1 MISINKKVK
10 YTINVLFIA
19 VVGYLT
25 FRILFDNREISDIFK
40 ELQRANKGWLVL
52 GAAAV
57 FCFIAGESVI
67 IKYMLH
73 LFKEKIPFRRCLKY
87 SFIGFFFFFITPS
100 SSGGQPA
107 QMIYMKKDGIY
118 YGYSS
123 LIMLVIAVVYK
134 AVLVLMGLFFFIFYH
149 DFVVH
154 HVGDYMW
161 LVYIGFLLN
170 IAYIAL
176 LLVVCL
182 KPLWSRKMGIKAI
195 NLLVRLHV
203 FSPKKSERMI
213 ARLTRI
219 FDNYVKAS
227 KYIRD
232 NMGSLF
238 TITIFTVMQRLSLFM
253 LTWIV
258 YKSYGLSGTSFME
271 IVALQV
277 MIGVAVE
284 MLPLPG
290 AAGITEAC
298 FIKFF
303 EGVFAIELISPS
315 ILLNRGLSFYAV
327 ILIGGLVTLGTHLLN
342 IRKYGKDT
350 DKEKQKQELEQ
361 ASVDVQIP
369 ESAEKDKQ
377 N

>member
-1 MISINKKVK
+1 MIDINKKVK
-10 YTINVLFIA
+10 YAINVLFIA

-25 FRILFDNREISDIFK
+25 FRILFANREISDVFK
-40 ELQRANKGWLVL
+40 ELHRANKIWLAFGVL
-52 GAAAV
+52 AV

-67 IKYMLH
+67 IKYMLW
-73 LFKEKIPFRRCLKY
+73 LFKEKVPFLRCLKY
-87 SFIGFFFFFITPS
+87 SFIGFFYSYITPS

-118 YGYSS
+118 YGYST
-123 LIMLVIAVVYK
+123 LIMLVIAMVYK
-134 AVLVLMGLFFFIFYH
+134 AVLVLMGLFFYIFYH
-149 DFVVH
+149 DFVVS

-161 LVYIGFLLN
+161 LVYVGFLLN
-170 IAYIAL
+170 VAYIAL

-182 KPLWSRKMGIKAI
+182 KPLWSRKMGIKVI
-195 NLLVRLHV
+195 NFLARLHIIN
-203 FSPKKSERMI
+203 PNKSEKMI
-213 ARLTRI
+213 ARLIRI

-227 KYIRD
+227 EYIK
-232 NMGSLF
+232 NNLGSLF
-238 TITIFTVMQRLSLFM
+238 TITFFTVLQRLSLFM

-258 YKSYGLSGTSFME
+258 YKSYGLDGSSFME

-298 FIKFF
+298 FVKFF
-303 EGVFAIELISPS
+303 EGVFALELISPS

-327 ILIGGLVTLGTHLLN
+327 ILVGGLVTLFTHILN
-342 IRKYGKDT
+342 VRKYGKDT

-361 ASVDVQIP
+361 AQIDLP
-369 ESAEKDKQ
+369 ADKVKSNEEK
-377 N
+377 

>member
-1 MISINKKVK
+1 MIDINKKVK
-10 YTINVLFIA
+10 YAINVLFIA

-25 FRILFDNREISDIFK
+25 FRILFANREISDVFK
-40 ELQRANKGWLVL
+40 ELHRANKIWLAFGVL
-52 GAAAV
+52 AV

-67 IKYMLH
+67 IKYMLW
-73 LFKEKIPFRRCLKY
+73 LFKEKVPFLRCLKY
-87 SFIGFFFFFITPS
+87 SFIGFFYSYITPS

-118 YGYSS
+118 YGYST

-134 AVLVLMGLFFFIFYH
+134 AVLVLMGLFFYIFYH
-149 DFVVH
+149 DFVVS

-161 LVYIGFLLN
+161 LVYVGFLLN
-170 IAYIAL
+170 VAYIAL

-182 KPLWSRKMGIKAI
+182 KPLWSRKMGIKVI
-195 NLLVRLHV
+195 NFLARLHIIN
-203 FSPKKSERMI
+203 PNKSEKMI
-213 ARLTRI
+213 ARLIRI

-227 KYIRD
+227 QYIK
-232 NMGSLF
+232 NNLGSLF
-238 TITIFTVMQRLSLFM
+238 TITFFTVLQRLSLFM

-258 YKSYGLSGTSFME
+258 YKSYGLDGSSFME

-298 FIKFF
+298 FVKFF
-303 EGVFAIELISPS
+303 EGVFALELISPS

-327 ILIGGLVTLGTHLLN
+327 ILVGGLVTLFTHILN
-342 IRKYGKDT
+342 VRKYGKDT

-361 ASVDVQIP
+361 AAVDLPADKTQNK
-369 ESAEKDKQ
+369 EEK
-377 N
+377 

>member
-1 MISINKKVK
+1 MIDINKKVK
-10 YTINVLFIA
+10 YAINVLFIA

-25 FRILFDNREISDIFK
+25 FRILFANREISDVFK
-40 ELQRANKGWLVL
+40 ELHRANKIWLAFGVL
-52 GAAAV
+52 AV

-67 IKYMLH
+67 IKYMLW
-73 LFKEKIPFRRCLKY
+73 LFKEKVPFLRCLKY
-87 SFIGFFFFFITPS
+87 SFIGFFYSYITPS

-118 YGYSS
+118 YGYST

-134 AVLVLMGLFFFIFYH
+134 AVLVLMGLFFYIFYH
-149 DFVVH
+149 DFVVS

-161 LVYIGFLLN
+161 LVYVGFLLN
-170 IAYIAL
+170 VAYIAL

-182 KPLWSRKMGIKAI
+182 KPLWSRKMGIKVI
-195 NLLVRLHV
+195 NFLARLHIIN
-203 FSPKKSERMI
+203 PNKSEKMI
-213 ARLTRI
+213 ARLIRI

-227 KYIRD
+227 QYIK
-232 NMGSLF
+232 NNLGSLF
-238 TITIFTVMQRLSLFM
+238 TITFFTVLQRLSLFM

-258 YKSYGLSGTSFME
+258 YKSYGLDGSSFME

-298 FIKFF
+298 FVKFF
-303 EGVFAIELISPS
+303 EGVFALELISPS

-327 ILIGGLVTLGTHLLN
+327 ILVGGLVTLFTHILN
-342 IRKYGKDT
+342 VKKYGKDT

-361 ASVDVQIP
+361 AAVDLPADKTQNK
-369 ESAEKDKQ
+369 EEK
-377 N
+377 

>member
-1 MISINKKVK
+1 MNNIV
-10 YTINVLFIA
+10 
-19 VVGYLT
+19 
-25 FRILFDNREISDIFK
+25 
-40 ELQRANKGWLVL
+40 
-52 GAAAV
+52 
-57 FCFIAGESVI
+57 
-67 IKYMLH
+67 
-73 LFKEKIPFRRCLKY
+73 
-87 SFIGFFFFFITPS
+87 
-100 SSGGQPA
+100 
-107 QMIYMKKDGIY
+107 DGIIERDKDKLIASLQESIRIPSTEGAPEPGAPFGKPVAEALEHALATAEGLGLSTVNMEGY
-118 YGYSS
+118 AGCIELGDGPEMLGVICHMDVVPEGTGWAHPAYGADLEDGILYGYSS

-149 DFVVH
+149 GFVVH
-154 HVGDYMW
+154 HVGDYIW
-161 LVYIGFLLN
+161 LVYLGFVLN

-195 NLLVRLHV
+195 NLLVRLHI
-203 FSPKKSERMI
+203 FSPKKSEKMI

-238 TITIFTVMQRLSLFM
+238 TITLITVFQRLALFM

-258 YKSYGLSGTSFME
+258 YKAYGLAGTSFMQ

-277 MIGVAVE
+277 IIGVAVE

-298 FIKFF
+298 FVKFF
-303 EGVFAIELISPS
+303 EGVFTIELISPS

-327 ILIGGLVTLGTHLLN
+327 IVIGGLVTLFTHLLN
-342 IRKYGKDT
+342 IKKYGKDT

-361 ASVDVQIP
+361 AAVVEILKSD
-369 ESAEKDKQ
+369 EKDK
-377 N
+377 

>member
-1 MISINKKVK
+1 MIEINKKVK

-25 FRILFDNREISDIFK
+25 FRILFANREVSDIIR
-40 ELQRANKGWLVL
+40 ELHRADRLWLLL
-52 GAAAV
+52 GAVAV

-67 IKYMLH
+67 IKYMLW
-73 LFKEKIPFRRCLKY
+73 LFKEKVPFLRCLKY
-87 SFIGFFFFFITPS
+87 SFIGFFYSYITPS

-107 QMIYMKKDGIY
+107 QMVYMKKDGIY

-123 LIMLVIAVVYK
+123 LIMLIIAVVYK
-134 AVLVLMGLFFFIFYH
+134 AVLVLLGLFFYIVYH
-149 DFVVH
+149 GFVVS
-154 HVGDYMW
+154 HVGDYIW
-161 LVYIGFLLN
+161 LLYLGFALN

-176 LLVVCL
+176 LLIVCL

-203 FSPKKSERMI
+203 FNPKKSEKMI
-213 ARLTRI
+213 QRLTRI

-232 NMGSLF
+232 NLRSLF
-238 TITIFTVMQRLSLFM
+238 TITIITLLQRLSLFM

-258 YKSYGLSGTSFME
+258 YKAYGMHGASCMQ

-277 MIGVAVE
+277 MIGIAVE

-303 EGVFAIELISPS
+303 EGVFVYELISPS

-327 ILIGGLVTLGTHLLN
+327 IVIGGLVTLGTHLLN
-342 IRKYGKDT
+342 IKRFGKDSDEQQT
-350 DKEKQKQELEQ
+350 QELEQ
-361 ASVDVQIP
+361 VSVELPP
-369 ESAEKDKQ
+369 ELEKREK
-377 N
+377 

>member
-1 MISINKKVK
+1 MIDINKKVK

-25 FRILFDNREISDIFK
+25 FRILFQNREISDILK
-40 ELQRANKGWLVL
+40 ELHRADKVWLAF
-52 GAAAV
+52 GALAV

-67 IKYMLH
+67 IKYMLW
-73 LFKEKIPFRRCLKY
+73 LFKEKVPFLRCLKY
-87 SFIGFFFFFITPS
+87 SFIGFFYSYITPS

-134 AVLVLMGLFFFIFYH
+134 AVLVLMGLFFYIFYH
-149 DFVVH
+149 GFVVR
-154 HVGDYMW
+154 HVGDYIW
-161 LVYIGFLLN
+161 LVYLGFVLN

-195 NLLVRLHV
+195 NLLVRLHIIHAN
-203 FSPKKSERMI
+203 KSEKMI

-227 KYIRD
+227 TYIRD
-232 NMGSLF
+232 NLRSLF
-238 TITIFTVMQRLSLFM
+238 TITFFTVLQRLALFM

-258 YKSYGLSGTSFME
+258 YKAYGLHGHSFMQ

-277 MIGVAVE
+277 IIGIAVE
-284 MLPLPG
+284 ML
-290 AAGITEAC
+290 
-298 FIKFF
+298 
-303 EGVFAIELISPS
+303 
-315 ILLNRGLSFYAV
+315 LSFYAV
-327 ILIGGLVTLGTHLLN
+327 IIIGGLVTLFTHLLN
-342 IRKYGKDT
+342 IKKYGKDT
-350 DKEKQKQELEQ
+350 DKEKQTQELEE
-361 ASVDVQIP
+361 ATVAQIP
-369 ESAEKDKQ
+369 KSDKDK
-377 N
+377 

>member
-1 MISINKKVK
+1 MIDINKKVK

-25 FRILFDNREISDIFK
+25 FRILFANSEIGDIMRE
-40 ELQRANKGWLVL
+40 LHRADKLWLVL
-52 GAAAV
+52 GAVSV

-67 IKYMLH
+67 IKYMLW
-73 LFKEKIPFRRCLKY
+73 LFKEKTPFLRCLKY
-87 SFIGFFFFFITPS
+87 SFIGFFYSYITPS

-107 QMIYMKKDGIY
+107 QMVYMKKDGIY

-134 AVLVLMGLFFFIFYH
+134 AVLVLLGLFFYIFYH
-149 DFVVH
+149 SYVTD
-154 HVGDYMW
+154 HVGNYIW
-161 LVYIGFLLN
+161 LIYLGFLLN

-195 NLLVRLHV
+195 NLLARLHIIK
-203 FSPKKSERMI
+203 PEKSEKMI

-227 KYIRD
+227 KYIKD
-232 NMGSLF
+232 NLRSLF
-238 TITIFTVMQRLSLFM
+238 TITVITVVQRMSLFL

-258 YKSYGLSGTSFME
+258 YKAYHLQGTTFMQ

-277 MIGVAVE
+277 LIGVAVE

-303 EGVFAIELISPS
+303 EGVFTIDLISPS

-327 ILIGGLVTLGTHLLN
+327 IIIGGIVTLGTHLIN
-342 IRKYGKDT
+342 IKRYGRDT
-350 DKEKQKQELEQ
+350 DKEKQQAELEQ
-361 ASVDVQIP
+361 AEVAQIP
-369 ESAEKDKQ
+369 KSDKKER
-377 N
+377 

>member
-1 MISINKKVK
+1 VIDINKKVK

-19 VVGYLT
+19 VVGFLT
-25 FRILFDNREISDIFK
+25 FRILF
-40 ELQRANKGWLVL
+40 ANKEMGDVINELHKADKLWLAA
-52 GAAAV
+52 GALCV

-67 IKYMLH
+67 IKYMLW
-73 LFKEKIPFRRCLKY
+73 LFKEKTPFLRCLKY
-87 SFIGFFFFFITPS
+87 SFIGFFYSYITPS

-107 QMIYMKKDGIY
+107 QMVYMKKDGIY

-134 AVLVLMGLFFFIFYH
+134 AVLVLMGLFFYIFYH
-149 DFVVH
+149 SYVTEH
-154 HVGDYMW
+154 IGDYMW
-161 LVYIGFLLN
+161 LVYLGFLLN
-170 IAYIAL
+170 IAYITL

-195 NLLVRLHV
+195 NLLTRLHV
-203 FSPKKSERMI
+203 FRPDKAEKMI
-213 ARLTRI
+213 KRLTRI

-232 NMGSLF
+232 NLRSLF
-238 TITIFTVMQRLSLFM
+238 TITVLTTIQRLSLFA
-253 LTWIV
+253 LTWVV
-258 YKSYGLSGTSFME
+258 YKAYHLSGTGFME

-277 MIGVAVE
+277 LIGIAVE

-303 EGVFAIELISPS
+303 EGVFAIELISPA

-327 ILIGGLVTLGTHLLN
+327 IFIGGLVTLGTHLIN
-342 IRKYGKDT
+342 IKRYGKDT
-350 DKEKQKQELEQ
+350 DKDKQQAELEQ
-361 ASVDVQIP
+361 AEVADIP
-369 ESAEKDKQ
+369 RPDKKEDK
-377 N
+377 